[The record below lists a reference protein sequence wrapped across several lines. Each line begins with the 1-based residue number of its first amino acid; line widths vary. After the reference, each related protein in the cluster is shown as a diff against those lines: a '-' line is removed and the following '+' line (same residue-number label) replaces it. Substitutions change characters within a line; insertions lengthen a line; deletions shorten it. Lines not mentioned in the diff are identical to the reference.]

1 METIQKSLLL
11 RLVAKPGKATELQQ
25 LLINGLQWV
34 NEEPKTIN
42 WYAFKISEN
51 TFGIFDTFPDEDGL
65 HQHHTGKLAQA
76 ITKAAPHLLAESPVI
91 EATEILAWK

>member
-1 METIQKSLLL
+1 MIQKSLSL
-11 RLVAKPGKATELQQ
+11 RLIARPGKEKELQQ
-25 LLINGLQWV
+25 LLVDGLQFV
-34 NEEPKTIN
+34 REEPKTIN
-42 WYAFKISEN
+42 WYTFKINES

-76 ITKAAPHLLAESPVI
+76 IMKAAPELLAENPII

>member
-1 METIQKSLLL
+1 MIQRSLLL
-11 RLVAKPGKATELQQ
+11 RLVAKPGKENELQQ
-25 LLINGLQWV
+25 LLTDGLQIV

-42 WYAFKISEN
+42 WYAFKINEN

-76 ITKAAPHLLAESPVI
+76 ITKAAPELLAENPVI
-91 EATEILAWK
+91 EATDILAWK

>member
-1 METIQKSLLL
+1 M
-11 RLVAKPGKATELQQ
+11 VAKPGKENQLQQ
-25 LLINGLQWV
+25 LLVDGLQFV

-42 WYAFKISEN
+42 WYAFKINEN

-76 ITKAAPHLLAESPVI
+76 IQASAPELLAENPCI
-91 EATEILAWK
+91 EVTGILAWK

>member
-1 METIQKSLLL
+1 MIQRSLLL
-11 RLVAKPGKATELQQ
+11 RLVAKPGKENELQQ
-25 LLINGLQWV
+25 LLTDGLQIV

-42 WYAFKISEN
+42 WYAFKINEN

-76 ITKAAPHLLAESPVI
+76 ITKAAPESLAENPVI
-91 EATEILAWK
+91 EATDILAWK